1 MLGFKPSEK
10 LAYRPNPSV
19 SHIFQALADILRRI
33 GGSGD
38 VPQFLR
44 GLVFLCGQ

>member
-1 MLGFKPSEK
+1 MLGFKLSEK

-19 SHIFQALADILRRI
+19 SHVFQALADTLRRI

-38 VPQFLR
+38 VRNF
-44 GLVFLCGQ
+44 